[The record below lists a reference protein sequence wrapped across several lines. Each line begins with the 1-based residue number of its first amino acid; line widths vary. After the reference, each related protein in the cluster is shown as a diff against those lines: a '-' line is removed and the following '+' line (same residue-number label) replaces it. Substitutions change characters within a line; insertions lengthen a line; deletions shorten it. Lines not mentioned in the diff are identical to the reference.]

1 MRNVLFILT
10 DDQRY
15 HTIHALGNDE
25 SFKIRKELYF
35 AYGDL
40 IRSAK
45 DERYKLIQYRYQ
57 KERCQLFDLWEDPDE
72 QVDLSMYPE
81 YQVVIKRLKLKKYGN

>member
-1 MRNVLFILT
+1 MPSRAMFE
-10 DDQRY
+10 DS
-15 HTIHALGNDE
+15 

-57 KERCQLFDLWEDPDE
+57 KERCKLFDLWEDPDE
-72 QVDLSMYPE
+72 
-81 YQVVIKRLKLKKYGN
+81 